1 MFAAMDELEQQYR
14 TLVDRISGYPM
25 TEAARTRILAEIEEI
40 YRREKAAESGP
51 RQQDPRRTLRLSGVT
66 APNSASQT
74 PSS

>member
-51 RQQDPRRTLRLSGVT
+51 RQQDRRRTLRLTRVT
-66 APNSASQT
+66 APNSASQM